1 MLLHYLRVIFRN
13 LVVDKTHL
21 SINVF
26 GLAVGIASILI
37 IAQYVQFDLGFDDD
51 FHDQDRIYYW
61 LDHLQHMQS
70 PFCFFTTN
78 SESVSALEQM

>member
-13 LVVDKTHL
+13 LVVDKTYL

-37 IAQYVQFDLGFDDD
+37 IAQYVQFELGFDDD
-51 FHDQDRIYYW
+51 FRDQDRIYY
-61 LDHLQHMQS
+61 S
-70 PFCFFTTN
+70 YVNVTFPSGVN
-78 SESVSALEQM
+78 EVALECHPAVAPFII